1 MTKLTNILA
10 ITALTSV
17 AFAPAAFAGDKME
30 KAVESAQTEM
40 KVETPE
46 SRTIALRTE
55 LETEVRGA
63 VARGDLIAVEGPD
76 GRIYYNRF
84 IPVSELPDPELDL
97 RVVDTFEVNY
107 EGETYTNKVVQE
119 LN

>member
-1 MTKLTNILA
+1 MTKLTNVLA
-10 ITALTSV
+10 IAALTSV

-30 KAVESAQTEM
+30 KAAEPVQANMT
-40 KVETPE
+40 VETPE

-55 LETEVRGA
+55 MEAEVRGA

-76 GRIYYNRF
+76 GRVYYNRY

-97 RVVDTFEVNY
+97 RVIDTFEVSH
-107 EGETYTNKVVQE
+107 EGRTYTNKVVQE

>member
-1 MTKLTNILA
+1 MTKLTQVLA
-10 ITALTSV
+10 IAALGSV
-17 AFAPAAFAGDKME
+17 AFAPSAFAGEKMNKTAE
-30 KAVESAQTEM
+30 PVKTEM
-40 KVETPE
+40 TTEAPE
-46 SRTIALRTE
+46 SRTIALRKE

-63 VARGDLIAVEGPD
+63 VARGELVAVEGPD
-76 GRIYYNRF
+76 GRVYYNRF

-97 RVVDTFEVNY
+97 RVIDTYEVNY